1 MDNFFQMHNQM
12 AQQFFAQAER
22 DFQRFVEPPR
32 RRAPMRQQSIKK
44 QQSQHQDYRP
54 RGKIDYDNNNNN
66 TYRPLNNFNKNNN
79 SNFNDY
85 KQPEFFFFFL

>member
-32 RRAPMRQQSIKK
+32 RRTPMRQQSIKK

-54 RGKIDYDNNNNN
+54 RKD
-66 TYRPLNNFNKNNN
+66 RL
-79 SNFNDY
+79 
-85 KQPEFFFFFL
+85 